1 MSQKKLVLPYS
12 LVRQAAA
19 DLMLGSSY
27 AVSTYFDDAVL
38 ARVER
43 VLKNTLEAVFDN
55 NMEIEFAE
63 KQSP

>member
-1 MSQKKLVLPYS
+1 MNSKKLVLPYS

-38 ARVER
+38 SKVEH

-55 NMEIEFAE
+55 SMEIEFVE
-63 KQSP
+63 KQNP